1 MSGTVGNLM
10 FAGRGGATDRSRC
23 TAMPPPL
30 EALVNGGGSSVN
42 KTSGC
47 TAPEAL
53 RHDGENAMPRTNNT
67 CSVSTV
73 KPIVVLVTLVRSDTP
88 VSGGRAVLVNAMR
101 AQCNREL
108 MVIRAAAH
116 ARHTTCVVR
125 KRIKRTSATTYVVA
139 H

>member
-1 MSGTVGNLM
+1 
-10 FAGRGGATDRSRC
+10 
-23 TAMPPPL
+23 
-30 EALVNGGGSSVN
+30 
-42 KTSGC
+42 
-47 TAPEAL
+47 
-53 RHDGENAMPRTNNT
+53 MPRTNNT

-73 KPIVVLVTLVRSDTP
+73 KPIVVLVTLVRSNTP